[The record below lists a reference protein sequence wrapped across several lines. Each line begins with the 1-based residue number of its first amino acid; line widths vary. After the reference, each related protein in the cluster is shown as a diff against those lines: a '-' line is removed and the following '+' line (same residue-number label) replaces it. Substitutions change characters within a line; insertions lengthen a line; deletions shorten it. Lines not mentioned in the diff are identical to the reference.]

1 VKSAPAT
8 GPAGLILA
16 SAGSYPRSGEAP
28 GQQVLPQTITLIRK
42 GERTAADLDDAEN
55 TVTSQAITE
64 QARAGMELL
73 TDGLV
78 RGRDPVS
85 HIAGK
90 YEGVVF
96 RHSRPFL
103 SSGRTYRQPVVQG
116 KLQRR
121 PTAPSLA
128 QEFRYACN
136 SLGLLQISDERS
148 GRMGMKP
155 VFLGPYTLAYCSEG
169 ESPALEKTEARARIF
184 AEALAGEIAELAEA
198 GATLIQVDEPAILER
213 PEDWLILAE
222 GIFRLLGARDA
233 ARKAGKPVQLA
244 LYTYYGDAT
253 PLFEQLIRLPVDA
266 LGLDFSNNG
275 SLAERVA
282 TAGSPMPLAL
292 GLVDGRSAELE
303 DPAAAARL
311 AERLLAKI
319 EDGRGFLGP
328 SCGLEHLPRA
338 RAFEKLGLLAKIRG
352 RVAGSRESPA
362 HT

>member
-1 VKSAPAT
+1 VKSVIAT
-8 GPAGLILA
+8 GPGGLILA

-28 GQQVLPQTITLIRK
+28 EHQVLPQTITLIRK

-55 TVTSQAITE
+55 TVTRQAIAE
-64 QARAGMELL
+64 QVRAGMEML

-116 KLQRR
+116 KLRR
-121 PTAPSLA
+121 KPTAPSLA

-155 VFLGPYTLAYCSEG
+155 VLLGPYTLAFCSEG
-169 ESPALEKTEARARIF
+169 DTPALERMEARARVF
-184 AEALAGEIAELAEA
+184 AEALAGEITELADA

-213 PEDWLILAE
+213 PEDWVVFAE
-222 GIFRLLGARDA
+222 GIFRLIGARDA
-233 ARKAGKPVQLA
+233 ARKAGKPVQVA

-266 LGLDFSNNG
+266 LGLDFSGNG

-282 TAGSPMPLAL
+282 AGSPIPLAL
-292 GLVDGRSAELE
+292 GLVDGRSHDLE
-303 DPAAAARL
+303 DAAAVARL
-311 AERLLAKI
+311 AERLLSRI
-319 EDGRGFLGP
+319 EEGRAFLGP
-328 SCGLEHLPRA
+328 SCGLEHLPRP
-338 RAFEKLGLLAKIRG
+338 RAYEKLELLARIREH
-352 RVAGSRESPA
+352 VAGKEQAARR
-362 HT
+362 